1 MFNNLGTLLCTKL
14 FGKNIGIDS
23 FNNFYYISRNYK
35 NKKRWVIYHK
45 NNDASSVPP
54 EWQAWLTYTTKD
66 IPNKKNI
73 LRHNWQI
80 NHEANLTGLNNLY
93 NKSKHPLNKSNKTY
107 SEWVPKNNKEVN

>member
-14 FGKNIGIDS
+14 FGKNIGIDI

-45 NNDASSVPP
+45 NNDDSSIPP
-54 EWQAWLTYTTKD
+54 EWQAWLTYTAKD
-66 IPNKKNI
+66 IPNKKNM

-80 NHEANLTGLNNLY
+80 NDEANLTGLNNLY
-93 NKSKHPLNKSNKTY
+93 NKSNQPLNKNNKTY